1 MIIYLIPAIILS
13 FLAYL
18 ESNNNYL
25 SFIQNKYLYL
35 IVFSFFILFI
45 GFRNEIGCDW
55 DAYIRNFEMV
65 YYEDWSNFLTPK
77 NIKFFDIGYTIIS
90 KLISY
95 KFDFK
100 ILVLFFSS
108 LFTIPLFLF
117 CYQLKNTYLSLLVS
131 YPYFIVVIG
140 MGPIRQAAAIGLVM
154 LSIILA
160 SRNKYNLIYIITIIS
175 SFLHFSSIIFTS
187 LAFLSIENLTKNKNN
202 NNILKFIFLLGITF
216 IIIYNFDWLYTKLF
230 YQFKYHSVLTK
241 AKSAIYVWIIN
252 FLPMMLYFTNINKFN
267 FNKSLHKIC
276 SFFLVYEVL
285 LFILILINNIIAYR
299 FLLYCFP
306 ITIYII
312 SYLPDLQ
319 ILKIKSNLIVNTIIL
334 LSISSLIFWIKYANH
349 SYCWLPYQNLIFN

>member
-1 MIIYLIPAIILS
+1 MIIYLIPILILS
-13 FLAYL
+13 FLACL
-18 ESNNNYL
+18 ENNNNFI
-25 SFIQNKYLYL
+25 SVIQNKYLYL
-35 IVFSFFILFI
+35 IVFSFFIIFI
-45 GFRNEIGCDW
+45 GLRNEIGCDW

-65 YYEDWSNFLTPK
+65 YYEDWSNFLTK
-77 NIKFFDIGYTIIS
+77 SDIKFYDIGYTIIS

-100 ILVLFFSS
+100 ILILFFST

-117 CYQLKNTYLSLLVS
+117 CYQLKRTYLSLLIS
-131 YPYFIVVIG
+131 YPYFVVVIG
-140 MGPIRQAAAIGLVM
+140 MGPIRQAAAIGFVM

-160 SRNKYNLIYIITIIS
+160 SRNKYNLIYIVTIIS

-187 LAFLSIENLTKNKNN
+187 LAFISFENLPKKNN
-202 NNILKFIFLLGITF
+202 DNLLRIIFLLGISL

-241 AKSAIYVWIIN
+241 AKSAIYVWAIN
-252 FLPMMLYFTNINKFN
+252 FLPMLLYFTNITKFN
-267 FNKSLHKIC
+267 FNKGLHKVC

-285 LFILILINNIIAYR
+285 LFILIFINNIIAYR

-312 SYLPDLQ
+312 SYLPDVQ
-319 ILKIKSNLIVNTIIL
+319 ILKIKSNFIVFNIVL
-334 LSISSLIFWIKYANH
+334 LSVSSLILWIKYANH
-349 SYCWLPYQNLIFN
+349 SYCWLPYQNLIFS